1 MLLRKSIMKKKEGI
15 MPNLQFRKGQN
26 AILLGNGIN
35 NVSHNHSWKDLLKHL
50 DNRIRL
56 EDKSYPMAFEEIV
69 LNRSKE
75 NKQDYDSSLKTIKDC
90 ISESC
95 KNIELNKFHS
105 KISGIDVKTILT
117 TNYDYAIERAFDS
130 KFSIDKSKVNTDVKR
145 DYKYSL
151 HRYNK
156 VKRTKI
162 WHIHGELDNGKS
174 TKNEKQYSSASIM
187 IGHEHYGDYYRRIHQ
202 YLRPFSTDMLS
213 IEKSNQR
220 ECWVDFF
227 FTHNVHIAGLSLH
240 SDEFHLWWILAHRAR
255 LMKKLN
261 VKNKIVYHCASYDI
275 KTPEQRSIIDLLTAY
290 GVIIERIDMQDDTGR
305 KYEKYWESFFK
316 SINNKIRKYQ

>member
-1 MLLRKSIMKKKEGI
+1 MKKKEGI

-69 LNRSKE
+69 LNRSTE

-156 VKRTKI
+156 VKKTKI

-187 IGHEHYGDYYRRIHQ
+187 IGHEHYGDYY
-202 YLRPFSTDMLS
+202 
-213 IEKSNQR
+213 
-220 ECWVDFF
+220 
-227 FTHNVHIAGLSLH
+227 
-240 SDEFHLWWILAHRAR
+240 
-255 LMKKLN
+255 
-261 VKNKIVYHCASYDI
+261 
-275 KTPEQRSIIDLLTAY
+275 
-290 GVIIERIDMQDDTGR
+290 
-305 KYEKYWESFFK
+305 
-316 SINNKIRKYQ
+316 

>member
-1 MLLRKSIMKKKEGI
+1 MKKKNGI

-26 AILLGNGIN
+26 ALLLGNGIN
-35 NVSHNHSWKDLLKHL
+35 NISHNHSWKNLLKHL
-50 DNRIRL
+50 DHSIRL
-56 EDKSYPMAFEEIV
+56 ENKSYPMAFEEII
-69 LNRSKE
+69 LKKTTNSE
-75 NKQDYDSSLKTIKDC
+75 QGYDSMLKEIKVY
-90 ISESC
+90 ISQYCEEID
-95 KNIELNKFHS
+95 NNKFHS
-105 KISGIDVKTILT
+105 KIPNIDVKTILT

-130 KFSIDKSKVNTDVKR
+130 TFSIDKSKVNTDVKR

-156 VKRTKI
+156 VKKTKI

-174 TKNEKQYSSASIM
+174 TENEKQYSSASIM

-202 YLRPFSTDMLS
+202 YLRPFSTDKLA

-227 FTHNVHIAGLSLH
+227 FTNNVHIAGLSLH

-275 KTPEQRSIIDLLTAY
+275 KTPEQRSIIELLTAY
-290 GVIIERIDMQDDTGR
+290 GVITEIIDIEDYTTK

-316 SINNKIRKYQ
+316 SINNKIKKYQ

>member
-1 MLLRKSIMKKKEGI
+1 MKKKEGI
-15 MPNLQFRKGQN
+15 MPNLKFRKGQN

-35 NVSHNHSWKDLLKHL
+35 NVTHSHSWKDLLKHL
-50 DNRIRL
+50 DHKIRL
-56 EDKSYPMAFEEIV
+56 EDKSYPMAFEEII
-69 LNRSKE
+69 LKKTTNSE
-75 NKQDYDSSLKTIKDC
+75 QGYDSTLKEIKVY
-90 ISESC
+90 ISQYCEE
-95 KNIELNKFHS
+95 IDHNKFHS
-105 KISGIDVKTILT
+105 KIPSIDVKTILT

-130 KFSIDKSKVNTDVKR
+130 RFSIDKSKVNTDVKR

-156 VKRTKI
+156 VKKTKI

-174 TKNEKQYSSASIM
+174 TENEQQYSSASIM

-202 YLRPFSTDMLS
+202 YLRPFSTDKLS

-227 FTHNVHIAGLSLH
+227 FTHNVHIAGLSLQ

-275 KTPEQRSIIDLLTAY
+275 KTPEQRSIIELLTAY
-290 GVIIERIDMQDDTGR
+290 GVIIERIDIQDDAGR

-316 SINNKIRKYQ
+316 SINSKIKIFQ